1 MSSRR
6 ETDRRRAEPRAHR
19 AEARTSC
26 PVTTLPRVRS
36 EAVRRPRDHISSLH
50 SMIDRVIRASCAAER
65 VYDHVRCA
73 VRGCVLHLQL
83 RCELYMI
90 REYPYVAQIQ
100 YRFN

>member
-50 SMIDRVIRASCAAER
+50 SMIHRVIRASGAAER

-83 RCELYMI
+83 RCEYMI

>member
-36 EAVRRPRDHISSLH
+36 EAARRPRDHISSLH

-65 VYDHVRCA
+65 VYDHREMRRA
-73 VRGCVLHLQL
+73 RGCVLAVAV
-83 RCELYMI
+83 RYDPS
-90 REYPYVAQIQ
+90 EYPYVAQIQ